1 MRVQL
6 SFEFLLYLGIAMASM
21 VVMIAFYSKASTPL
35 SSFSAQGEFEDFVA
49 GVNANFGIAEGSF
62 DAYLP
67 KEACT
72 LRVTNNTVS
81 YMGQSYWFYGNISLE
96 LAGRCPGFELL
107 HTSMLLNG
115 TMLVS

>member
-1 MRVQL
+1 
-6 SFEFLLYLGIAMASM
+6 MASM

-62 DAYLP
+62 YAYLP

-72 LRVTNNTVS
+72 LRVTNNTVKRNKS
-81 YMGQSYWFYGNISLE
+81 WATHQALMYNTITTRTRNTKVLNNLQTQMLPCLGV
-96 LAGRCPGFELL
+96 L
-107 HTSMLLNG
+107 H
-115 TMLVS
+115 